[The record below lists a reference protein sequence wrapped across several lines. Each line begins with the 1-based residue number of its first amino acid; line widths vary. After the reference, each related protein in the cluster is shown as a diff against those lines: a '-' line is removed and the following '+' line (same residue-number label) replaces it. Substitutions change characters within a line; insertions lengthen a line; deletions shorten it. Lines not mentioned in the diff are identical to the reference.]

1 MNPFRIMSNSNLQQL
16 HLLCVQMHKQGKT
29 PSVAILRAKAPFK
42 VSVTEAIEAL
52 KRFHAHKTKLD
63 APNEENVLQ
72 QNHATTAEQSNN
84 LHARVD
90 VLEKEVADLKRA
102 LHKIISAQ

>member
-1 MNPFRIMSNSNLQQL
+1 MSNSNLQQL

-52 KRFHAHKTKLD
+52 KRFHAHKPKLD
-63 APNEENVLQ
+63 VPNEENVLQ
-72 QNHATTAEQSNN
+72 QNHATTTEQSNN
-84 LHARVD
+84 LNTRVD
-90 VLEKEVADLKRA
+90 VLEKEVAALKQA
-102 LHKIISAQ
+102 LHQIISAQ